1 MARDC
6 RQHAVR
12 QLNPAHCCDLNPLKH
27 RGGPRRLGALGVV
40 RAEPAGRSRGT
51 LPDLAQPVDSALI
64 ERDRR
69 ITGVAAVRRSDLL
82 VTAIDARFL
91 T

>member
-1 MARDC
+1 MARDS
-6 RQHAVR
+6 RQQAVR
-12 QLNPAHCCDLNPLKH
+12 QLNPAHCYELKPSKH
-27 RGGPRRLGALGVV
+27 RGAPRRLRALGWSG
-40 RAEPAGRSRGT
+40 PSRGSIARK
-51 LPDLAQPVDSALI
+51 PSPISCSAVESALI

-69 ITGVAAVRRSDLL
+69 ITEVAVARHSDLL